1 QTMHPDRTFRS
12 VGLTDASVRADE
24 DGMTQ
29 LVWILV
35 DNAVKFT
42 SPGGCVELGLR
53 QQDSVALLTVADDGT
68 GIPSV
73 DLDRIFER
81 FYQASEAR
89 TNKGAGLGL
98 SIARWIVEEH
108 HGTVTARNNAG
119 PGATFT
125 VTLPLA
131 A

>member
-1 QTMHPDRTFRS
+1 M
-12 VGLTDASVRADE
+12 L
-24 DGMTQ
+24 
-29 LVWILV
+29 
-35 DNAVKFT
+35 
-42 SPGGCVELGLR
+42 
-53 QQDSVALLTVADDGT
+53 SVADNGT
-68 GIPSV
+68 GIPPG

-81 FYQASEAR
+81 FYQSSESR

-108 HGTVTARNNAG
+108 HGTVTARNNDG

>member
-1 QTMHPDRTFRS
+1 
-12 VGLTDASVRADE
+12 L
-24 DGMTQ
+24 
-29 LVWILV
+29 LWILV
-35 DNAVKFT
+35 DNAMKFT
-42 SPGGCVELGLR
+42 RPGGCVELGLR
-53 QQDSVALLTVADDGT
+53 QQDSSALLTVADDGI
-68 GIPSV
+68 GIPPG

-108 HGTVTARNNAG
+108 HGTVTARNNVG